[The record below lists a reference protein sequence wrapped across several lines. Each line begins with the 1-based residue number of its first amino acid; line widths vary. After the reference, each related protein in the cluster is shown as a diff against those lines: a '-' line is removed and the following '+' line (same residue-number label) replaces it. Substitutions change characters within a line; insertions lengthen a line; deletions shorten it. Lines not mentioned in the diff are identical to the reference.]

1 MQVIKRD
8 GSLQEFNE
16 DKILNAISEAMK
28 SVNAFNLLKA
38 NEITERVIA
47 KILKN
52 NNNIGVEDIQ
62 DLVEKELMRSCKDAA
77 KSFIIY
83 RKEHEKIR
91 ESKTNLYKNLNQ
103 ILHLD
108 AKESDLMRENA
119 NIDGN
124 APMGI
129 MLRIGSETSKDYYKK
144 YVLEPKASEAHSN
157 GDIHIHDLDF
167 YAKTNNCMHIDLGPL
182 LKNGFSTGYGVN
194 TEPQSIETASALACI
209 ILQSNQND
217 MHGGQGLPIF
227 EYNLAPYVCKSF
239 AKNIIATL
247 NTVLRTDNP
256 FKDVFNFVNQ
266 TYEDSGD
273 GEYCRTVMDQKG
285 LQKIGNYLA
294 SLVNKDDV
302 DYIIEH
308 SLKLTDKC
316 VNQAMQIVVHNL
328 CTMNSRAGSQVPF
341 SSINYGTGTTEEC
354 RLIIKNML
362 KVTEKGLGFGE
373 TPIFPV
379 QIFKM
384 KEGVNANKGDP
395 NYDLFQYACKVTAKR
410 MFPNFA
416 NLDTPDNIQYY
427 KKGRPET
434 EYATMGMLS
443 KGKVELYI
451 VEIDDSIT
459 LDISEVCD
467 TLLTH
472 FPFTV
477 IDEEVKQ
484 FDEYTRYIEIDGIEI
499 FDTISYKWVK
509 VKKWMCCEDP
519 NAKWLKL
526 TYLDKNNEYSIIAT
540 DDHPLPVVRNNKIKR
555 CLLKDVKTTDFLVS
569 TELFEQTY
577 MEIKDIEFVE
587 NTGFTGYDFETE
599 SDRFDVDNFVSHN
612 CRTRV
617 ISNDVYPEK
626 AITVGRGNLSFT
638 TINLPRLAITTK
650 LENNEEV
657 CSPVT
662 DNDLVVFYNKLDNI
676 IDLIFEQ
683 LMQKFEILA
692 KKKVY
697 NFPFLFGQGV
707 HIDSE
712 YLDNNDEIREAMKQ
726 GTMSIGFIGLAETLK
741 ALTGY
746 HHGESDSSYA
756 IGYDII
762 KHIRARTDKATK
774 DLGYNFS
781 TFATPAEGLSSRFTK
796 IDKRKYGIIPGVTD
810 REYYTNSFHIPV
822 YYDILAYKKM
832 KLEGPF
838 HQLCN
843 AGAITY
849 VELDGDLV
857 HNTSVIEK
865 LVKYSKECGID
876 YFSINHAIDT
886 CPICRYQGIING
898 NTCPSCGWVE
908 GTEINICDLKQKGI
922 NIKNLNL
929 RFENESE
936 KKKYF

>member
-1 MQVIKRD
+1 
-8 GSLQEFNE
+8 
-16 DKILNAISEAMK
+16 
-28 SVNAFNLLKA
+28 
-38 NEITERVIA
+38 
-47 KILKN
+47 
-52 NNNIGVEDIQ
+52 
-62 DLVEKELMRSCKDAA
+62 
-77 KSFIIY
+77 
-83 RKEHEKIR
+83 
-91 ESKTNLYKNLNQ
+91 
-103 ILHLD
+103 
-108 AKESDLMRENA
+108 
-119 NIDGN
+119 
-124 APMGI
+124 
-129 MLRIGSETSKDYYKK
+129 
-144 YVLEPKASEAHSN
+144 
-157 GDIHIHDLDF
+157 
-167 YAKTNNCMHIDLGPL
+167 
-182 LKNGFSTGYGVN
+182 
-194 TEPQSIETASALACI
+194 
-209 ILQSNQND
+209 
-217 MHGGQGLPIF
+217 
-227 EYNLAPYVCKSF
+227 
-239 AKNIIATL
+239 
-247 NTVLRTDNP
+247 
-256 FKDVFNFVNQ
+256 
-266 TYEDSGD
+266 
-273 GEYCRTVMDQKG
+273 
-285 LQKIGNYLA
+285 
-294 SLVNKDDV
+294 
-302 DYIIEH
+302 
-308 SLKLTDKC
+308 
-316 VNQAMQIVVHNL
+316 
-328 CTMNSRAGSQVPF
+328 
-341 SSINYGTGTTEEC
+341 
-354 RLIIKNML
+354 
-362 KVTEKGLGFGE
+362 
-373 TPIFPV
+373 
-379 QIFKM
+379 
-384 KEGVNANKGDP
+384 
-395 NYDLFQYACKVTAKR
+395 
-410 MFPNFA
+410 
-416 NLDTPDNIQYY
+416 
-427 KKGRPET
+427 
-434 EYATMGMLS
+434 
-443 KGKVELYI
+443 
-451 VEIDDSIT
+451 
-459 LDISEVCD
+459 
-467 TLLTH
+467 
-472 FPFTV
+472 
-477 IDEEVKQ
+477 
-484 FDEYTRYIEIDGIEI
+484 
-499 FDTISYKWVK
+499 
-509 VKKWMCCEDP
+509 
-519 NAKWLKL
+519 
-526 TYLDKNNEYSIIAT
+526 
-540 DDHPLPVVRNNKIKR
+540 
-555 CLLKDVKTTDFLVS
+555 
-569 TELFEQTY
+569 

-662 DNDLVVFYNKLDNI
+662 DNDLIVFYNKLDNI

-741 ALTGY
+741 ALTGK